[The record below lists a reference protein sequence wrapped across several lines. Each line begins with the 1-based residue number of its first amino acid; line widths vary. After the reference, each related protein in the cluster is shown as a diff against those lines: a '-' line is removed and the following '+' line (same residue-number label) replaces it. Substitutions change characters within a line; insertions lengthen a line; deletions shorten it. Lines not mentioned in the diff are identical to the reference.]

1 MKRIVCTLVAVALLT
16 ACSPETPSAD
26 PSVPTTPASTAPA
39 TPTPSTS
46 ASLDPAKDPLYLEAE
61 KVYRAYFE
69 EMRKVEASGF
79 ASPEWPKAMDQYVTG
94 RMKDVL
100 AETIRESHEFEWR
113 PMSGETSQLT
123 AVAPNPGVQARG
135 SIVSIRT
142 CTDGRGVT
150 LVRKSDGQ
158 PVKKGVLVYK
168 EIYFKRFSG
177 SLKGFTQSARRV
189 DQCPIE

>member
-79 ASPEWPKAMDQYVTG
+79 ASPEWPKAMDQYVTD
-94 RMKDVL
+94 RMKEVAAMTLEASYESGLRNLPGQTSSLAVL
-100 AETIRESHEFEWR
+100 
-113 PMSGETSQLT
+113 
-123 AVAPNPGVQARG
+123 APNPGVQARG
-135 SIVSIRT
+135 SIVSIRL
-142 CTDGRGVT
+142 CVDGRDVT
-150 LVRKSDGQ
+150 VIRKSDKK
-158 PVKKGVLVYK
+158 PVKMGVLVYK
-168 EIYFKRFSG
+168 EVYFKRYAG
-177 SLKGFTQSARRV
+177 QLKGFAQLTRQV
-189 DQCPIE
+189 DSCPI